1 MLCYF
6 EHLLTLQV
14 KLNFVVKIV
23 KALSTSSV
31 SAKDYWQKLQD
42 AHKVKTAKKKFL
54 VVMQA
59 VNTGQ

>member
-14 KLNFVVKIV
+14 KLTFVVKIV

-42 AHKVKTAKKKFL
+42 AIKVKTAKKKFL
-54 VVMQA
+54 VVKQA